1 MSETNQLILL
11 AYTSIA
17 AHHMTHDELLSL
29 LNSARTCNQRQGI
42 TGMLLYMDDC
52 FFQVLEGEEQLVD
65 ALYEKICL
73 DERNHHVV
81 KLIREPIAERSFT
94 EWTMSYEHVTR
105 EEMASF
111 TGLTDYLDQD
121 HPGFNGMAAGRARQ
135 LIESFKD
142 GQWHRHDL
150 TQQKFIHIGT

>member
-1 MSETNQLILL
+1 MSDRLILL
-11 AYTSIA
+11 AYTSVA
-17 AHHMTHDELLSL
+17 THPMTHDELLSL
-29 LNSARTCNQRQGI
+29 LDSARSCNQRHGI

-52 FFQVLEGEEQLVD
+52 FFQVLEGEEHTVD

-73 DERNHHVV
+73 DKRNHHVV
-81 KLIREPIAERSFT
+81 KLIREPITQRSFT

-121 HPGFNGMAAGRARQ
+121 HPGFNCMVAGRARQ
-135 LIESFKD
+135 LIESFKN
-142 GQWHRHDL
+142 GLWHRHDL

>member
-1 MSETNQLILL
+1 MSDRLILL
-11 AYTSIA
+11 AYTSVA
-17 AHHMTHDELLSL
+17 THPMTHDELLSL
-29 LNSARTCNQRQGI
+29 LDSARSCNQRHGI

-52 FFQVLEGEEQLVD
+52 FFQVLEGEEHTVD

-73 DERNHHVV
+73 DKRNHHVV
-81 KLIREPIAERSFT
+81 KLIREPITQRSFT

-121 HPGFNGMAAGRARQ
+121 HPGFNGMVAGRARQ
-135 LIESFKD
+135 LIESFKN
-142 GQWHRHDL
+142 GLWHRHDL

>member
-1 MSETNQLILL
+1 MNDRLILL
-11 AYTSIA
+11 AYTSVA
-17 AHHMTHDELLSL
+17 TNPMTHDELLSL
-29 LNSARTCNQRQGI
+29 LDSARSCNQRHGI

-52 FFQVLEGEEQLVD
+52 FFQVLEGEEFTVD
-65 ALYEKICL
+65 AIYEKIRE
-73 DERNHHVV
+73 DNRTHHVV
-81 KLIREPIAERSFT
+81 KLIREPITRRSFT

-121 HPGFNGMAAGRARQ
+121 HPGFNGMVEGRARF

-142 GQWHRHDL
+142 GLWHRHDL
-150 TQQKFIHIGT
+150 TQQKFIHIGR

>member
-11 AYTSIA
+11 AYTSVA

-81 KLIREPIAERSFT
+81 KLIREHIAERSFT

-105 EEMASF
+105 QEMASF
-111 TGLTDYLDQD
+111 TGLTDYLDQN

>member
-1 MSETNQLILL
+1 MPEANQLILL
-11 AYTSIA
+11 AYTSVA
-17 AHHMTHDELLSL
+17 THHMMHDELLTL
-29 LNSARTCNQRQGI
+29 LNSARSANQRQGI
-42 TGMLLYMDDC
+42 TGMLLYMDEC

-65 ALYEKICL
+65 NLYEKICL

-81 KLIREPIAERSFT
+81 KLIREPITTRSLT

-105 EEMASF
+105 EDMASA

-121 HPGFNGMAAGRARQ
+121 HPGFNGMATGRARQ

-142 GQWHRHDL
+142 GLWHRHDL
-150 TQQKFIHIGT
+150 TQQKFIHIGP

>member
-1 MSETNQLILL
+1 MPEANQLILI
-11 AYTSIA
+11 AYTSVA
-17 AHHMTHDELLSL
+17 THQVSHDELLAL
-29 LNSARTCNQRQGI
+29 LNHARTCNQSQGI

-65 ALYEKICL
+65 DLYDKICL
-73 DERNHHVV
+73 DQRNHHVV
-81 KLIREPIAERSFT
+81 KLIREPITERSFT
-94 EWTMSYEHVTR
+94 EWTMSYEHVSR
-105 EEMASF
+105 EDMASF

-121 HPGFNGMAAGRARQ
+121 HPGFNGMATSRARK
-135 LIESFKD
+135 LIESFKH